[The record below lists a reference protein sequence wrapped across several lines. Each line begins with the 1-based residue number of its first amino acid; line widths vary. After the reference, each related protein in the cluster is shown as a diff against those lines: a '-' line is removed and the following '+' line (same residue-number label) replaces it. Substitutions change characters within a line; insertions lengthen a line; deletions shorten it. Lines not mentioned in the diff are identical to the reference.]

1 MVLMKYPLTFILI
14 GAFHCGSAQQQAD
27 TLFQFDISSPR
38 YPSGKGPVI
47 LLDEAHH
54 NFHTTAGRFRPFA
67 EFLRQDGYVVTGNT
81 QAFTADRLRT
91 ARILVIANALN
102 AVNTEAWTLPTPSAF
117 TDDEISN
124 LVRWVKSGGSLFL
137 IADHMPFPGAAEK
150 LAATFGFTFH
160 NGFAMRK
167 KGDISPGGA
176 LNRPDI
182 FTPGHGLID
191 GPITQGNEP
200 HERVTSVRTF
210 TGQAFGI
217 PPQATPLIVLDDQF
231 ELLMPKTAW
240 QFATE
245 TTVLP
250 AAGLSQGASLN
261 YGKGRVVVFGEAAMF
276 SAQVQRDSVRMG
288 MNAPDAR
295 QNPLFLLNIIHWLD
309 SRKP

>member
-1 MVLMKYPLTFILI
+1 MKYLLTLCLFLAAQN
-14 GAFHCGSAQQQAD
+14 GHAQQRAD
-27 TLFQFDISSPR
+27 TLFRFDITSPR
-38 YPSGKGPVI
+38 YVSGKGPII

-54 NFHTTAGRFRPFA
+54 NFHTTAGRFRPFV
-67 EFLRQDGYVVTGNT
+67 EFLRQDGYVVKSNL
-81 QAFTADRLRT
+81 QAFTPERLNA

-102 AVNTEAWTLPTPSAF
+102 AANTEVWTLPTPSAF
-117 TDDEISN
+117 TEDEIST
-124 LVRWVKSGGSLFL
+124 LTSWVHSGGSLFL

-150 LAATFGFTFH
+150 LAASFGFTFY

-182 FTPGHGLID
+182 FTPGHGLIE
-191 GPITQGNEP
+191 GPITQGSEP

-210 TGQAFGI
+210 TGQAFGL
-217 PPQATPLIVLDDQF
+217 PPKATPLIVLDDQY
-231 ELLMPKTAW
+231 ELLMPRTAW
-240 QFATE
+240 QFTTE

-250 AAGLSQGASLN
+250 AAGLAQGASLN

-295 QNPLFLLNIIHWLD
+295 QNPQFLLNIIHWLD
-309 SRKP
+309 ARKP